1 MRERPVLMLSLLFL
15 LGILFG
21 EKGWI
26 LFPVMGI
33 LLLLYS
39 EPWKEQGLR
48 RLCFSVGLVLA
59 FTLGWLHMER
69 EISFRERS
77 ISRMS
82 EGQEVRLSGKLMRVE
97 EKTRCNYYYLTDCHI
112 RLSDQTVPCND
123 VLAYVSADDGSIG
136 QILVLQGT
144 ITLFDEP
151 ANEGGFDSRSFYRSQ
166 KIDFGLWVT
175 RVCSVNGPP
184 DVLQNLLQQLRKGL
198 RAVIDA
204 SVEDEGVLSAM
215 VLGDKSALDAETK
228 SLYQSAGI
236 AHILA
241 ISGLHMSLL
250 GLGLY
255 RLLKKRIGLG
265 YPASTLWTL
274 LFLLGYTVMT
284 GSSIPALRAV
294 VMLLVFLLAELL
306 GLGYDLLSGLG
317 LALIVLLWG
326 NPFLVG
332 YTGFQFSV
340 AAVLGIGVGGRVL
353 TGYWRY
359 CLGGGTEMEGEEEDE
374 SPKEQE
380 RNMGG
385 MKAGIRRIFDW
396 LGNWWNSQ
404 KEGLWISL
412 AIQLFTL
419 PLVACNYYELPVYAM
434 ALNLFVL
441 AGVGSLLLLA
451 AAGAV
456 LGLLFPALGK
466 ILLMPCGL
474 LLGIYRKLCKASL
487 ALPGARY
494 ICGKPAGWRITLYYV
509 ILAVFLYLLWCR
521 ARKNRLHHPNETD
534 NRLPSCQFIIK
545 NRKKWV
551 RLVIPLGMLFLILLF
566 PKEKE
571 FEIDVLDVGQGDG
584 IYLCTSDGVSMF
596 VDGGSTSEK
605 QVGIYRILP
614 FLKSKGVGE
623 ISYWFVSHTDND
635 HISGLTEV
643 LESGYPVR
651 KLAFS
656 KAVQEMEKTREL
668 AELAER
674 CGTEVMYLQAGDR
687 LSTSQAEMEC
697 LYPSA
702 GQEAEDVNDLCLTLQ
717 YRDGGFQ
724 AFFAGDIS
732 SEVEEK
738 LLAQGC
744 IEKVNLYKAS
754 HHGSNYSS
762 GEKLLQLLAPE
773 VTIVSAG
780 EDNRYGHPG
789 QQAVERIKAVGSSFF
804 CTIDCG
810 QVRIKE
816 KKDGEINV
824 FTKKLNSLHQN

>member
-26 LFPVMGI
+26 LFPVMGS

-59 FTLGWLHMER
+59 FGLGWLHMER

-77 ISRMS
+77 LSRMT

-175 RVCSVNGPP
+175 RVCSVNGRP
-184 DVLQNLLQQLRKGL
+184 DVLQNLLQQLRKRL
-198 RAVIDA
+198 RAVINA

-255 RLLKKRIGLG
+255 RLLKKRIGFG
-265 YPASTLWTL
+265 YPASNLWTL

-284 GSSIPALRAV
+284 GSSISALRAV

-317 LALIVLLWG
+317 LALIVLLCG

-353 TGYWRY
+353 TGFWRY
-359 CLGGGTEMEGEEEDE
+359 CMGGGTEVAGEEEDE
-374 SPKEQE
+374 SLKVQAG
-380 RNMGG
+380 NMGG
-385 MKAGIRRIFDW
+385 METGIRQIFDR
-396 LGNWWNSQ
+396 LRNWWNSQ

-412 AIQLFTL
+412 SIQLFTL

-434 ALNLFVL
+434 VLNLFVL

-456 LGLLFPALGK
+456 LGLIFPALGK
-466 ILLMPCGL
+466 ILLTPCGL

-494 ICGKPAGWRITLYYV
+494 ICGKPAGWRTALYYV
-509 ILAVFLYLLWCR
+509 MLAVFLYLLWCR
-521 ARKNRLHHPNETD
+521 VRKNRLHHPNETD
-534 NRLPSCQFIIK
+534 NRLPRCQFIIK

-651 KLAFS
+651 NLVFS
-656 KAVQEMEKTREL
+656 KAVQEIEKTREL

-674 CGTEVMYLQAGDR
+674 CGTEVIYLQAGDR

-732 SEVEEK
+732 SEVEDK
-738 LLAQGC
+738 LLTQGC
-744 IEKVNLYKAS
+744 IEKVDLYKAS
-754 HHGSNYSS
+754 HHGSNYSN
-762 GEKLLQLLAPE
+762 GEKLLQILAPE
-773 VTIVSAG
+773 VTIASAG

-789 QQAVERIKAVGSSFF
+789 QQAVERIKSGGSRFF

-810 QVRIKE
+810 QVKIKA
-816 KKDGEINV
+816 KKDGKINI
-824 FTKKLNSLHQN
+824 FTKK

>member
-26 LFPVMGI
+26 LFPVMGS

-59 FTLGWLHMER
+59 FGLGWLHMER

-77 ISRMS
+77 LSRMT

-175 RVCSVNGPP
+175 RVCSVNGRP
-184 DVLQNLLQQLRKGL
+184 DVLQNLLQQLRKRL
-198 RAVIDA
+198 RAVINA

-255 RLLKKRIGLG
+255 RLLKKRIGFG
-265 YPASTLWTL
+265 YPASNLWTL

-284 GSSIPALRAV
+284 GSSISALRAV

-317 LALIVLLWG
+317 LALIVLLCG

-353 TGYWRY
+353 TGFWRY
-359 CLGGGTEMEGEEEDE
+359 CMGGGTEVAGEEEDE
-374 SPKEQE
+374 SLKVQAG
-380 RNMGG
+380 NMGG
-385 MKAGIRRIFDW
+385 METGIRQIFDR
-396 LGNWWNSQ
+396 LRNWWNSQ

-412 AIQLFTL
+412 SIQLFTL

-434 ALNLFVL
+434 VLNLFVL

-456 LGLLFPALGK
+456 LGLIFPALGK
-466 ILLMPCGL
+466 ILLTPCGL
-474 LLGIYRKLCKASL
+474 LLSIYRKLCKASL
-487 ALPGARY
+487 ALPGAQY

-509 ILAVFLYLLWCR
+509 MLAVFLYLLWCR

-534 NRLPSCQFIIK
+534 NRLPRCQFIIK

-596 VDGGSTSEK
+596 VDGGSISEK

-651 KLAFS
+651 NLVFS
-656 KAVQEMEKTREL
+656 KAVQEIEKTREL

-674 CGTEVMYLQAGDR
+674 CGTEVIYLQAGDR

-702 GQEAEDVNDLCLTLQ
+702 GQKTEDVNDLCLTLQ

-762 GEKLLQLLAPE
+762 GEQLLQLLAPE
-773 VTIVSAG
+773 VTIASAG